1 MIDQPPAPESLQMA
15 QAGAPQI
22 RTQEIVS
29 LTTSTKADALRL
41 IEQNA
46 RGLVVKPLYVL
57 VTAQGGR
64 MLGIEVTAAALRS
77 FIASVEVMDIEIT
90 GSRITF
96 GNFMAAGQ

>member
-1 MIDQPPAPESLQMA
+1 M
-15 QAGAPQI
+15 
-22 RTQEIVS
+22 
-29 LTTSTKADALRL
+29 
-41 IEQNA
+41 
-46 RGLVVKPLYVL
+46 KPLYVL